1 MDKMKDSG
9 SLAVGSIPAGGAVK
23 NVLVI
28 FHLTF
33 FNETRKGMHKFA
45 KQL

>member
-1 MDKMKDSG
+1 
-9 SLAVGSIPAGGAVK
+9 VK